1 MPYSYLAWNP
11 SFVQQVAT
19 LQASAKATN
28 DPEKAKLAA
37 ELKLMLPANVTS
49 EVCLR

>member
-1 MPYSYLAWNP
+1 
-11 SFVQQVAT
+11 VQQVAT

-37 ELKLMLPANVTS
+37 ELKLTLPANVTS
-49 EVCLR
+49 EVSLRLLFKEDSFICR